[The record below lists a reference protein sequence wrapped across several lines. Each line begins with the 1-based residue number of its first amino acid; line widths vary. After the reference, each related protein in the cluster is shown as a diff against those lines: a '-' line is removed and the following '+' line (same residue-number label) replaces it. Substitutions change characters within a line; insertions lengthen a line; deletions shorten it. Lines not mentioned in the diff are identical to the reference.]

1 MWRTGVVCDEIGLE
15 AAALHLLEQA
25 ERALPL
31 AAAPARGDG
40 RVEGVLVGL
49 YCAGQM
55 DMDMDMGVCGAG
67 MGEVTRS
74 CLTARGDTGPH
85 TQGGP
90 GRSGGRAGG
99 WAKGG

>member
-25 ERALPL
+25 ERPLPL

-40 RVEGVLVGL
+40 RVEGVLVGP
-49 YCAGQM
+49 YCAGHMDM
-55 DMDMDMGVCGAG
+55 DMDMDMGVCAAG

-74 CLTARGDTGPH
+74 C
-85 TQGGP
+85 
-90 GRSGGRAGG
+90 
-99 WAKGG
+99 